1 MSQKENFLETSSK
14 ELVILFNN
22 KSFESCVYGCEPIT
36 KKNGWKAPEGKAF
49 KITGQFELED
59 ELQPDDVITNTQRIS
74 QLSFDKLKTEHP
86 NEYKKFLDET
96 FGDEKS
102 AIQLLIEYFGYDEFM
117 YAENE
122 IPPSFFI
129 GKWLMF
135 DHNYKNQE
143 ILISINQINS
153 WFKYE
158 EDICEIADIDP
169 RSTFRTPCMWIQRHK
184 RFSWQR
190 DSASAILNQCKIEL
204 IEFLEENNNLY
215 IPKSKDINPD
225 KEILIPSTGE
235 EITEMAVGGLYLRPE
250 SQKKLPSEFQDKKIL
265 IVKRM
270 EDIPAFLRK
279 NK

>member
-14 ELVILFNN
+14 ELVILFDN
-22 KSFESCVYGCEPIT
+22 KSFENCVYGCEPIT

-49 KITGQFELED
+49 KITGQFELEK
-59 ELQPDDVITNTQRIS
+59 ELKPNDDIQWGVK
-74 QLSFDKLKTEHP
+74 LSFDKLTTEHP

-96 FGDEKS
+96 LGDEKS
-102 AIQLLIEYFGYDEFM
+102 AIQLLIEYFEYDEFM

-135 DHNYKNQE
+135 NHNYKNQE
-143 ILISINQINS
+143 ISISINQINS

-158 EDICEIADIDP
+158 EDICEIEDIDP
-169 RSTFRTPCMWIQRHK
+169 RSTFRTPCMWIQKHK

-190 DSASAILNQCKIEL
+190 DSASAILNKCKIEL
-204 IEFLEENNNLY
+204 IDFLEEKNLY
-215 IPKSKDINPD
+215 VPKPEDINPD
-225 KEILIPSTGE
+225 KEILIPSKGE
-235 EITEMAVGGLYLRPE
+235 EITEMVVGGLYLRPE
-250 SQKKLPSEFQDKKIL
+250 SQKKLPSEFQDKKIV